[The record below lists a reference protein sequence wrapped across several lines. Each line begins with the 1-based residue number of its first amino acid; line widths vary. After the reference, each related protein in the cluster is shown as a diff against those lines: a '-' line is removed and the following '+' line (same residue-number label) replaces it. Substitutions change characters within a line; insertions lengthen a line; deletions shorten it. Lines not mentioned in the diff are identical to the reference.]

1 LGTVLFRLTELS
13 RGQIFIDDIDIA
25 TLGLEDLRKKLT
37 IIPQDPVLFVG
48 SVRYNLD
55 PFEQHSDEEIW
66 NALHQCH
73 VKTLVA
79 LGSSL
84 FRYRTIRRCRF
95 GDGAFRRWLSQMLYT
110 KKCVFEMQ

>member
-1 LGTVLFRLTELS
+1 LIELS
-13 RGQIFIDDIDIA
+13 RRQIFIDDIDIA

-55 PFEQHSDEEIW
+55 PFEQHPDEEIW

-73 VKTLVA
+73 VKTLVP
-79 LGSSL
+79 LVFFHLTFSSL
-84 FRYRTIRRCRF
+84 KTLHHCSIRGSAYRCTIVRYRFT
-95 GDGAFRRWLSQMLYT
+95 RWF
-110 KKCVFEMQ
+110 V